1 MSATMSGITNT
12 RLVGAATVVVALA
25 ALAVAN
31 FATGG
36 ENGGAG
42 PFAVTAVIAI
52 LAAVVL
58 FGRVVP
64 RAIEGAQP
72 ARIALILAG
81 LALLT
86 GVVFWSGLPQVLGPA
101 AIVLGL
107 AAPRNGESI
116 AAVGIG
122 SLAYVASLVACV
134 IG

>member
-1 MSATMSGITNT
+1 MSATLNGMAST
-12 RLVGAATVVVALA
+12 RLIGAASVAVAIA

-31 FATGG
+31 FATEG

-42 PFAVTAVIAI
+42 PFAVTSVIAI
-52 LAAVVL
+52 GVAALL

-64 RAIEGAQP
+64 RATEGRNP
-72 ARIALILAG
+72 ARIALVLAG
-81 LALLT
+81 LTLLT
-86 GVVFWSGLPQVLGPA
+86 GVVFWSGLPLVLGPA

-107 AAPRNGESI
+107 AARRNGGSI

-122 SLAYVASLVACV
+122 SLAYLASLVACA

>member
-1 MSATMSGITNT
+1 MSATLNGMANT
-12 RLVGAATVVVALA
+12 RLVGAASVVVAIA

-31 FATGG
+31 FATEG

-42 PFAVTAVIAI
+42 PFAITVAIAI
-52 LAAVVL
+52 LAAVLL
-58 FGRVVP
+58 FGRVIP
-64 RAIEGAQP
+64 RAIEGRSP
-72 ARIALILAG
+72 ARIALLLAG

-86 GVVFWSGLPQVLGPA
+86 CVVFWSGLPQVLGPA

-107 AAPRNGESI
+107 AAPRNGESV
-116 AAVGIG
+116 AAIGIG

>member
-1 MSATMSGITNT
+1 MSATLSGTTNL
-12 RLVGAATVVVALA
+12 RLIGAATTVVAIA
-25 ALAVAN
+25 ALAIAN
-31 FATGG
+31 FASEG

-42 PFAVTAVIAI
+42 PFAVTTVIAI

-64 RAIEGAQP
+64 RSMERPNP
-72 ARIALILAG
+72 ARVALLLAG
-81 LALLT
+81 LTLLT
-86 GVVFWSGLPQVLGPA
+86 GVAFWSGLPQVLGPA

-107 AAPRNGESI
+107 AAPRNGESV
-116 AAVGIG
+116 AAIGIG

>member
-1 MSATMSGITNT
+1 MSETLSGTTNL
-12 RLVGAATVVVALA
+12 RLIGAAATVVGIG

-31 FATGG
+31 FAGNG

-42 PFAVTAVIAI
+42 PFAFASAIAI
-52 LAAVVL
+52 LAAIVL
-58 FGRVVP
+58 FERVVP
-64 RAIEGAQP
+64 RSMDRPNA

-81 LALLT
+81 LTLLT

-107 AAPRNGESI
+107 AAPRNGESV
-116 AAVGIG
+116 AAIGIG
-122 SLAYVASLVACV
+122 TLAYVASLVACL

>member
-1 MSATMSGITNT
+1 MSAAVIGMRNE
-12 RLVGAATVVVALA
+12 RLVGTLSAVVAIG

-31 FATGG
+31 FVADGD
-36 ENGGAG
+36 NGSTG
-42 PFAVTAVIAI
+42 PFIVTSVIAVV
-52 LAAVVL
+52 AAAVL

-64 RAIEGAQP
+64 RAIDGPRA
-72 ARIALILAG
+72 ARVALLLAA

-107 AAPRNGESI
+107 ASPRNGESVAAI
-116 AAVGIG
+116 AIG
-122 SLAYVASLVACV
+122 SLAYVASLVACA

>member
-1 MSATMSGITNT
+1 MSAALSGTTNL
-12 RLVGAATVVVALA
+12 RLIGAAATVVGIG

-31 FATGG
+31 FAGNG

-42 PFAVTAVIAI
+42 PFAFASVIAI

-64 RAIEGAQP
+64 RAMERPNAG
-72 ARIALILAG
+72 RVALILAA
-81 LALLT
+81 LTLLT
-86 GVVFWSGLPQVLGPA
+86 GVAFWIGLPQILGPA

-107 AAPRNGESI
+107 AAPRSGESV
-116 AAVGIG
+116 AAIGIG
-122 SLAYVASLVACV
+122 SLAYLASLVACV

>member
-1 MSATMSGITNT
+1 MSATISGINNL
-12 RLVGAATVVVALA
+12 RLVGAAATVVAIA

-31 FATGG
+31 FAADG

-42 PFAVTAVIAI
+42 PFAVASVIAI

-64 RAIEGAQP
+64 RATERPNA
-72 ARIALILAG
+72 ARVALVLAG
-81 LALLT
+81 LTLLT
-86 GVVFWSGLPQVLGPA
+86 LVVFWSGLPQVLGPA

-116 AAVGIG
+116 AAIGIG

>member
-1 MSATMSGITNT
+1 MSATMSGINNM
-12 RLVGAATVVVALA
+12 RLIGMATVAVAVA

-31 FATGG
+31 FATEGQ
-36 ENGGAG
+36 NGGAG
-42 PFAVTAVIAI
+42 PFAITSGIAI
-52 LAAVVL
+52 VAAVAL

-64 RAIEGAQP
+64 RSMDQP
-72 ARIALILAG
+72 NAARVALVLAG

-86 GVVFWSGLPQVLGPA
+86 SVFFWSGLPQVLGPA

-107 AAPRNGESI
+107 AAPRNGESV
-116 AAVGIG
+116 AAIGIG